1 MFSYD
6 QPPNCRI
13 FAEKR
18 KLIGGNQSN
27 IFQPERQRQH
37 DSGLAGES
45 QRTTRKLIHLG
56 GKYRQ
61 TTSLLD

>member
-1 MFSYD
+1 MTSLQIAVFLLRKENSLEEINLIFS
-6 QPPNCRI
+6 
-13 FAEKR
+13 
-18 KLIGGNQSN
+18 
-27 IFQPERQRQH
+27 QPERQRQH
-37 DSGLAGES
+37 DSGLARES